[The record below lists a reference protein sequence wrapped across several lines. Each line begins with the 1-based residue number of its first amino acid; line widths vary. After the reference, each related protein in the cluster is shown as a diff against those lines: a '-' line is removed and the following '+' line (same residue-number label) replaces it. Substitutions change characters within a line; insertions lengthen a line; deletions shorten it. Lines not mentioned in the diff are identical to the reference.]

1 MIQFPYTTTVI
12 EVSQPLATFYVAVL
26 PAELLL
32 QTSFSDTLKAI
43 RDQTGAYS
51 LQGVQRL
58 IDDDRIK
65 AIGSY
70 ISRTD
75 SAFPNSIIL
84 AANYLTDGFVEER
97 TELKW
102 RIDRDPLGTLTLTIP
117 TADQMVAV
125 IDGQHRLFGFAR
137 ASENR
142 LAMQLLCSIY
152 LDLPKPYQAQ
162 LFATINS
169 TQKKVS
175 KSLTYELFGYNISD
189 EDSEHWAPDKL
200 AVFLARK
207 LNAQTDSPLENRIL
221 VAALDEFTDD
231 RRGDFD
237 WKVSMATIVDGIIRL
252 ISTNPIQDGNEL
264 LAETPRRRSQ
274 LVRPDSSPLRD
285 LYTNNDDELLYLTVF
300 NFFAVVK
307 RLFWDR
313 ADEESYIYKTV
324 GFQALLDVLRF
335 LAPYLARESSVSQ
348 ELFEQFL
355 APAAGLNFS
364 EGRFRIASAVGRGL
378 MKNAIID
385 LIRPV
390 IGEAI

>member
-1 MIQFPYTTTVI
+1 MIQFPFSTTVI

-32 QTSFSDTLKAI
+32 QTSFSDTLRAI
-43 RDQTGAYS
+43 RDETGAYS

-84 AANYLTDGFVEER
+84 AANYLVDGFVEER
-97 TELKW
+97 MEVKW
-102 RIDRDPLGTLTLTIP
+102 KIERDDLGTLTLTIP
-117 TADQMVAV
+117 TGDQMVAV

-175 KSLTYELFGYNISD
+175 KSLTYELFGYNISE

-221 VAALDEFTDD
+221 VAALDEVPDEQ
-231 RRGDFD
+231 RGDLP

-264 LAETPRRRSQ
+264 LGETPRRRSQ
-274 LVRPDSSPLRD
+274 LKRADSSPLRD

-300 NFFAVVK
+300 NYFTVVK
-307 RLFWDR
+307 RLLWDEANR
-313 ADEESYIYKTV
+313 DSYIYKTV

-335 LAPYLARESSVSQ
+335 MAPYLERESNVSQ
-348 ELFEQFL
+348 DFFTRLL
-355 APAAGLNFS
+355 LPASQLNFS
-364 EGRFRIASAVGRGL
+364 EGRFRVPSAVGRGL

-385 LIRPV
+385 LIKPLIV
-390 IGEAI
+390 EAV